1 MQCNKDF
8 QLRPASISNLE
19 TSEVHMSQ
27 LAYSRKVVPAQESE
41 LLQLLK
47 EAFNAT
53 PLGMFI
59 AAARSAR

>member
-1 MQCNKDF
+1 
-8 QLRPASISNLE
+8 
-19 TSEVHMSQ
+19 MSQ